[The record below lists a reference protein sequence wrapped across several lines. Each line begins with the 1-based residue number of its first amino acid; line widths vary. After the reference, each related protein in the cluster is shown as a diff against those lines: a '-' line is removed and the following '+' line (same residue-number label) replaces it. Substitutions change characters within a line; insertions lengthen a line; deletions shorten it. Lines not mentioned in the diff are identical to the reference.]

1 MSVVNLEI
9 LMEKTHLPIGGWF
22 VVVQLAGALL
32 FNSRRA
38 THCGHVI

>member
-22 VVVQLAGALL
+22 VVQLPGALL